1 MFETERYSC
10 LYMLMC
16 LSSFKEEGRYLLQIP
31 VDDYCDSDIYSKF
44 EAACRFVG
52 KYLLGF
58 IAIETRN
65 HIIT

>member
-1 MFETERYSC
+1 
-10 LYMLMC
+10 MC

-65 HIIT
+65 QIIT